1 MMHNDILRV
10 LISEKEIQKRI
21 REMAAQIEKD
31 YEGKEILAVCILK
44 GSVIFYG
51 DLCKYINVP
60 MTMDFMAVSSYG
72 NSIQSSGNV
81 KIKKDLTEPVIGR
94 HVILVEDIIDSGL
107 TLSNL
112 KKMMYDRGAASVKI
126 ATLLDKPEGRKP
138 GVTLQGDYTGFEI
151 PNEFVVGCGLD
162 YAEKYRNLPYVGV
175 LKPEVYSK

>member
-1 MMHNDILRV
+1 MHNDILRV
-10 LISEKEIQKRI
+10 LISEEEIQKRI

-51 DLCKYINVP
+51 DLCKYINIP

-81 KIKKDLTEPVIGR
+81 KIRKDLTEPVEGR

-112 KKMMYDRGAASVKI
+112 KKLMMDRGAASCKI
-126 ATLLDKPEGRKP
+126 VTLLDKPG
-138 GVTLQGDYTGFEI
+138 TYQQ
-151 PNEFVVGCGLD
+151 
-162 YAEKYRNLPYVGV
+162 YR
-175 LKPEVYSK
+175 

>member
-1 MMHNDILRV
+1 MHHDIERV
-10 LISEKEIQKRI
+10 LITEEQIQKRI
-21 REMAAQIEKD
+21 REMAAQIEND
-31 YEGKEILAVCILK
+31 YAGKELLAICILK

-60 MTMDFMAVSSYG
+60 MVMDFMSVSSYG
-72 NSIQSSGNV
+72 NSIQTSGNV
-81 KIKKDLTEPVIGR
+81 KIKKDLSESVLGR
-94 HVILVEDIIDSGL
+94 HVLVIEDIIDSGL

-112 KKMMYDRGAASVKI
+112 KKLLEDRGAASVKI

-151 PNEFVVGCGLD
+151 PNAFVVGCGLD

-175 LKPEVYSK
+175 LKKEVYANS

>member
-1 MMHNDILRV
+1 MHNDILRV
-10 LISEKEIQKRI
+10 LISEEDIQKRV
-21 REMAAQIEKD
+21 REMAAKIEKD

-112 KKMMYDRGAASVKI
+112 KKMI
-126 ATLLDKPEGRKP
+126 
-138 GVTLQGDYTGFEI
+138 
-151 PNEFVVGCGLD
+151 C
-162 YAEKYRNLPYVGV
+162 
-175 LKPEVYSK
+175 